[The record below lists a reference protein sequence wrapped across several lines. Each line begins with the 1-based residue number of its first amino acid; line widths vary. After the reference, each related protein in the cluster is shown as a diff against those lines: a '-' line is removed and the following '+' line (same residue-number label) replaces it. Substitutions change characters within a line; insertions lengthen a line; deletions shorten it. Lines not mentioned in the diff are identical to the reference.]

1 MKATMRR
8 LRVNRLRELREAK
21 NWNWSDLARQ
31 LKTEVST
38 PPKWERG
45 QTQPRRQMLEK
56 LADLFEVSVE
66 DLTEEVD
73 ANS

>member
-1 MKATMRR
+1 MRK
-8 LRVNRLRELREAK
+8 LRTDRLRELREAK

-45 QTQPRRQMLEK
+45 QAQPRRQTLEK
-56 LADLFEVSVE
+56 LAELFDVTVE
-66 DLTEEVD
+66 DLTEEAD
-73 ANS
+73 